1 VVPAPNNLFA
11 PSISTVN
18 VSTTNLR
25 ATNVDTTTINGA
37 PYPPAQ
43 AQFSTTTGNF
53 VVPAPNNLIAPNIST
68 TNLRATG
75 SLETGALVATN
86 GSIGGVTIGPAGGIN
101 GGAITGTSLAVTNV
115 NTTTINNAAYP
126 PIQPQFST
134 TTGNFII
141 PDPYILIVDNLI
153 SAKDINLGV
162 SGVLSGNRVA
172 VTTGNIQIFD
182 SQFATFGSGIY
193 NFKFGTLN
201 ANDNCITNLSTT
213 NMIGNLNSEKTI
225 TASNFIGSNAD
236 FSGLHTAGIIQTENL
251 FASSII
257 CPVSELTTISA
268 VSSINGLPYP
278 PPAGG
283 SASTFSTFTVSSLTT
298 NNMRSIANIST
309 GGTLFAANATVV
321 GQVQGNQVSGNFING
336 GTLTAATSITA
347 GTTVTA
353 TGIIRGGA
361 ISSIGSLSG
370 TTLTTTG
377 GITAANASIGG
388 TTMNP
393 GGNVNCTNLT
403 VSGTL
408 GLPGSITVGG
418 SLTVNSNIVASN
430 GSVRARQLIS
440 FTDVIGATLNI
451 SNNAL
456 SINQTGT
463 IETAAGNYTTTNGDI
478 TATNGNI
485 TGATLNTAGTLSAS
499 NAEVSTITAGRLTTP
514 RFDTT
519 GAITAASLTTLV
531 NITSTDGDISAPV
544 GRGTFSNLTITRDAG
559 VTRNLG
565 VSGITTISTLNG
577 RSVNVSTINASTI
590 NVSTLFCASETVQNL
605 NTVAN
610 AAPGTQQQLGSLT
623 AFAPN
628 RATSYGAGNFA
639 MIRAV
644 GMTYNSGRFTIPSIA
659 PNASALILPLQFYY
673 LTPARVTLYMVTTD
687 TDATVVGLFNLLA
700 LRQQDGNI
708 RIQQVAVYTLGLS
721 MVNLFLNNITTIGTS
736 EVQNVSGTTI
746 TNLKCSWT
754 YYPLDT

>member
-1 VVPAPNNLFA
+1 
-11 PSISTVN
+11 
-18 VSTTNLR
+18 
-25 ATNVDTTTINGA
+25 
-37 PYPPAQ
+37 
-43 AQFSTTTGNF
+43 
-53 VVPAPNNLIAPNIST
+53 VPAPNNLIAPNIST

-75 SLETGALVATN
+75 TLETGALVATN

-126 PIQPQFST
+126 PVVPQFST
-134 TTGNFII
+134 TTGNFRV
-141 PDPYILIVDNLI
+141 PNPYNFIAPNI
-153 SAKDINLGV
+153 STTNIQLDGLGRIAGYRVEMIN
-162 SGVLSGNRVA
+162 
-172 VTTGNIQIFD
+172 GNINSLNSAFYTCEGGIF
-182 SQFATFGSGIY
+182 SVR
-193 NFKFGTLN
+193 NGTMN
-201 ANDNCITNLSTT
+201 ANDNVIVNMSTI
-213 NMIGNLNSEKTI
+213 NMIGNLNSSKTI

-236 FSGLHTAGIIQTENL
+236 FSGLHTAGIIQTTNL

-268 VSSINGLPYP
+268 VSTINGIAYP
-278 PPAGG
+278 PPAGS

-388 TTMNP
+388 TTMSP

-408 GLPGSITVGG
+408 GLPGSITIGG
-418 SLTVNSNIVASN
+418 SLTVVGNILTSA
-430 GSVRARQLIS
+430 GSVSARQLIS
-440 FTDVIGATLNI
+440 QTDVIGATLNI

-463 IETAAGNYTTTNGDI
+463 IQTAAGNYTTTNGDI
-478 TATNGNI
+478 TATNGDI
-485 TGATLNTAGTLSAS
+485 TGATLNTAGTLNAS
-499 NAEVSTITAGRLTTP
+499 NAEVSTITVGRITTP
-514 RFDTT
+514 RFDTL

-531 NITSTDGDISAPV
+531 NITSSDGDISAPV

-590 NVSTLFCASETVQNL
+590 NASTIFCASETVQNL

-610 AAPGTQQQLGSLT
+610 VSPNPQQQIGSLT
-623 AFAPN
+623 SFAPN
-628 RATSYGAGNFA
+628 RAYNSYASPNT

-644 GMTYNSGRFTIPSIA
+644 GMTYNSGRYTIPILNIGSVVAI
-659 PNASALILPLQFYY
+659 PNLNIFY
-673 LTPARVTLYMVTTD
+673 LTPCYARVYFYTTD
-687 TDATVVGLFNLLA
+687 QENCSGLFELVSVFTDFQSVRIVPLPVYPNPRTALNLQGAFLSA
-700 LRQQDGNI
+700 ARQM
-708 RIQQVAVYTLGLS
+708 Y
-721 MVNLFLNNITTIGTS
+721 IGEVENTS
-736 EVQNVSGTTI
+736 GITI
-746 TNLKCSWT
+746 TNLRCSWT
-754 YYPLDT
+754 FFPLDA